1 MTDHPK
7 RSTAAPLRL
16 LPSMP
21 RRRFVQGSAVLAGG
35 ATAGL
40 LAAPGALAAPPLR
53 SRWEAWLATQ
63 GDGTPVSLDDYA
75 PVALSVAELDT
86 LKPAI
91 DRLIPPDDIGPGAAE
106 AGVFI
111 YIDRLLAGSG
121 SNLLPAYQDG
131 LAALD
136 ATSAGGFAAMSPD
149 DQDTLLASLEA
160 GDVADAPEGFFPLL
174 LEHTRQ
180 GMFGDPIHGG
190 NREFAGWDL
199 IRYPGIKLVW
209 TADDQAL
216 GAQVAPEHTSVEQY
230 GGQA

>member
-1 MTDHPK
+1 MTDHPQ
-7 RSTAAPLRL
+7 RSTSAPLRL
-16 LPSMP
+16 IP

-35 ATAGL
+35 VS
-40 LAAPGALAAPPLR
+40 AALVASPDALAAPNLHR
-53 SRWEAWLATQ
+53 HWNRWLAQQ
-63 GDGTPVSLDDYA
+63 GDGTPVSVDDYA
-75 PVALSVAELDT
+75 PVALTDVELTT
-86 LKPAI
+86 LTAAI

-106 AGVFI
+106 AGVAI

-121 SNLLPAYQDG
+121 ATFLSIYQDG

-136 ATSAGGFAAMSPD
+136 GTDGDFATMSAA
-149 DQDTLLASLEA
+149 DQDTLLTSVEA
-160 GDVADAPEGFFPLL
+160 GDVADAPAGFFPLM

-209 TADDQAL
+209 SEDDQAI
-216 GAQVAPEHTSVEQY
+216 GTEVAPEHTSVEAY
-230 GGQA
+230 GGMA